1 MIGGQCGQM
10 LLNDRAERKPICWVS
25 TEVGKRV
32 AKKIAK
38 KACKKRLANRV
49 DPKIGTH
56 HATLQPLQ
64 REKLRVRLIP

>member
-1 MIGGQCGQM
+1 
-10 LLNDRAERKPICWVS
+10 
-25 TEVGKRV
+25 
-32 AKKIAK
+32 
-38 KACKKRLANRV
+38 LANRV